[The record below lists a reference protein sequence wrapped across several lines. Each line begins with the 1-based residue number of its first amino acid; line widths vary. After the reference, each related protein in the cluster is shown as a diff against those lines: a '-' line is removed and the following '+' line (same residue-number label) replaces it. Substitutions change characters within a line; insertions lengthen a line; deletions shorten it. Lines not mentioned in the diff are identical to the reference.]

1 MSQLKFSKE
10 HEWVRVEGDVATVGI
25 TDYAQGQLGDVVY
38 IELPAVGKQVEQ
50 DKEAAVVESVKA
62 ASEVYAPISG
72 EVVERNMKV
81 IEKPELVNTVPYGEG
96 WLIKVRLADKGELT
110 QLLSPADYRS
120 HIGETAGAGGD

>member
-38 IELPAVGKQVEQ
+38 VELPAVGKQVEQ

-72 EVVERNMKV
+72 EVVA
-81 IEKPELVNTVPYGEG
+81 VNDA
-96 WLIKVRLADKGELT
+96 LADAPATVNEAPTGGGWFFKLRIKNPKELDGLMDEAAY
-110 QLLSPADYRS
+110 QKYVEGLA
-120 HIGETAGAGGD
+120 